1 MVTILQNFWTNY
13 QPLIKDKQIFSVGR
27 GGGQVVSVLTFNSD
41 NPSSNPTEAYNFFS
55 KICVCKDRKLKRP
68 RLAHFKNKEILTS
81 I

>member
-1 MVTILQNFWTNY
+1 M
-13 QPLIKDKQIFSVGR
+13 K
-27 GGGQVVSVLTFNSD
+27 VVVVVKWSAGVPSTLSD
-41 NPSSNPTEAYNFFS
+41 TLGSNPTEAYNFFS